1 MSQLIL
7 VAPAAFKGTLGPRQV
22 ADALAVGARRALPDA
37 AVLQCPVSDGGD
49 GLLDALLGPAALRE
63 RISVT
68 GPLGEPVSAELGW
81 VDLETAI
88 FESATAC
95 GIALLKPEQLDPLRA
110 TTRGVGELIWE
121 AVERGART
129 VVVGLGGT
137 ATVDGG
143 TGAARGLGWAFL
155 DAAGASLPEGGGS
168 LAQLAEFDGG
178 WSLAA
183 RVIALADVTTPLVG
197 SNGAAPVFG
206 PQKGAGP
213 EGVKLLSRGLERLA
227 ALMARH
233 GRGDLATLPG
243 GGAAGGLGAGLV
255 GFAKAQLTGGAEW
268 VLGRIGFDAALAKAQ
283 LVITGEGSFD
293 KTSLVG
299 KAVGEVVRRAQAAKT
314 RVAVVAGKVDG
325 LVGLH
330 ALDGEGRVLDAAGIS
345 ALAERV
351 VREAFGSP
359 GDPTAQCP
367 VCGSKGTLTAPR
379 MFNLMF
385 KTFMGPV
392 EEAAALVYLRPET
405 AQGIYVNYLN
415 VLQSSRQKIPFG
427 IAQIGKAF
435 RNEITPGN
443 FIFRT
448 REFEQM
454 EMQFFVKPGT
464 DLEWFDFWRQERM
477 KWLAGLGV
485 RPDKLR
491 FHQHAK
497 DELAHYAKDAYD
509 IQYEFPFGWQEF
521 EGIHN
526 RTNFDLS
533 RHQEFSGKKLEYLD
547 VATNERFI
555 PYVVET
561 SACADHTTPFL
572 R

>member
-7 VAPAAFKGTLGPRQV
+7 IAPAAFKGTLGPRQV
-22 ADALAVGARRALPDA
+22 ADALAAGARRALPDA

-68 GPLGEPVSAELGW
+68 GPLGEPVSGELGW
-81 VDLETAI
+81 VDPETAI

-121 AVERGART
+121 AVERGAKT

-155 DAAGASLPEGGGS
+155 DATGASLPEGGGS

-197 SNGAAPVFG
+197 SKGAAPVFG

-255 GFAKAQLTGGAEW
+255 CFAKAQLTGGAEW

-351 VREAFGSP
+351 VREAFGLP
-359 GDPTAQCP
+359 GA
-367 VCGSKGTLTAPR
+367 
-379 MFNLMF
+379 
-385 KTFMGPV
+385 
-392 EEAAALVYLRPET
+392 
-405 AQGIYVNYLN
+405 
-415 VLQSSRQKIPFG
+415 
-427 IAQIGKAF
+427 
-435 RNEITPGN
+435 
-443 FIFRT
+443 
-448 REFEQM
+448 
-454 EMQFFVKPGT
+454 
-464 DLEWFDFWRQERM
+464 
-477 KWLAGLGV
+477 
-485 RPDKLR
+485 
-491 FHQHAK
+491 
-497 DELAHYAKDAYD
+497 
-509 IQYEFPFGWQEF
+509 
-521 EGIHN
+521 
-526 RTNFDLS
+526 
-533 RHQEFSGKKLEYLD
+533 
-547 VATNERFI
+547 
-555 PYVVET
+555 
-561 SACADHTTPFL
+561 
-572 R
+572 